1 MKKSVLAICILFSL
15 TLGAQNKKRKDVMA
29 IKSMQGCY
37 KVTFTFAETFNY
49 SEDSNYVPSPNKIDY
64 AIEWVDLIEE
74 TDSSIVLQHILQ
86 AGKDSN
92 AHIIKHWRQDWSY
105 QDISQLMFTH
115 NNTWKSITLDLEDVK
130 GKWTQK
136 VFQVDDSPRY
146 EGEASWIHIDGKSF
160 WENTVDAPLP
170 RRERTIRSDYNVL
183 KRMNR
188 IDITEFGWSHKQDNL
203 KVIRK
208 DNENDFILAKEY
220 GYNSYVRL
228 DDNQCKYAKQWWYNN
243 KKKWKTVRFVW
254 NDVFN
259 DNSIIELKKFVND
272 KRLWQYLFSDEYQNE
287 EEIRALISD
296 FLN

>member
-86 AGKDSN
+86 AGTDSN

-130 GKWTQK
+130 GIIG
-136 VFQVDDSPRY
+136 VDESKPQI
-146 EGEASWIHIDGKSF
+146 A
-160 WENTVDAPLP
+160 
-170 RRERTIRSDYNVL
+170 IR
-183 KRMNR
+183 
-188 IDITEFGWSHKQDNL
+188 
-203 KVIRK
+203 
-208 DNENDFILAKEY
+208 
-220 GYNSYVRL
+220 
-228 DDNQCKYAKQWWYNN
+228 
-243 KKKWKTVRFVW
+243 
-254 NDVFN
+254 
-259 DNSIIELKKFVND
+259 D
-272 KRLWQYLFSDEYQNE
+272 K
-287 EEIRALISD
+287 
-296 FLN
+296 